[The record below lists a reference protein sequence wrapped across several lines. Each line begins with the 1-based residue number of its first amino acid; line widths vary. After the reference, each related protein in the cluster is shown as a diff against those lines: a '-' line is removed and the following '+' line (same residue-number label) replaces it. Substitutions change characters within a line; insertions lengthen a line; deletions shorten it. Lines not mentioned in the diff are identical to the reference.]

1 MRTKRLI
8 DGLNNSQKIRVI
20 VNGVGFYTTVEG
32 AINMAFRSQ
41 RSAVMM
47 ALVSV
52 GLSQTLPVADRITG
66 LARTYRVYDDANDS
80 KQIEVAVQV
89 DLV

>member
-32 AINMAFRSQ
+32 ASNMAFSSQ

-47 ALVSV
+47 ALLSV
-52 GLSQTLPVADRITG
+52 GLSQTLPVADRISG
-66 LARTYRVYDDANDS
+66 LARSYRVYDDANDN
-80 KQIEVAVQV
+80 KQIDVAVQV